1 MPASNNTL
9 FYMFQN
15 LAPAREYEVSVAMR
29 NAVGEGPRAYVK
41 IKTPPL
47 PTRKCKIRVRLF
59 VHIAYIHLM
68 FIRIYW
74 FFSAVPSQ
82 QPILIL
88 GSEHNIFAA
97 PANDMLSV
105 PVELY
110 RTEHNITGINFKINW
125 YIPFLI
131 F

>member
-47 PTRKCKIRVRLF
+47 PTCKSKIRVRLF
-59 VHIAYIHLM
+59 DHICCIHLM
-68 FIRIYW
+68 FI
-74 FFSAVPSQ
+74 
-82 QPILIL
+82 
-88 GSEHNIFAA
+88 
-97 PANDMLSV
+97 
-105 PVELY
+105 
-110 RTEHNITGINFKINW
+110 KID
-125 YIPFLI
+125 
-131 F
+131 